1 MRVKRKVEERQKWWD
16 GADLFRTHGG
26 DNNLEH
32 LCEEE
37 QVKILTKLNRNSMD
51 YSVWD
56 KWVDETPATVEEVC
70 SVYIIIQ

>member
-37 QVKILTKLNRNSMD
+37 QVKILTKLNRN
-51 YSVWD
+51 
-56 KWVDETPATVEEVC
+56 
-70 SVYIIIQ
+70 